1 MRSPGR
7 PRGRPL
13 PSLGLAIFVIAAV
26 AFGVAAA
33 LLAAPY
39 VTPPASTGS
48 APTLQ
53 TNTVLSEAVELSG
66 IVFLL
71 GMFGY
76 FLVRRL
82 TGGSA
87 SIPGR
92 AVTPILVV
100 LLLLVVFVLVSRLVS
115 PGPLPP
121 SEGSTGCG
129 APPCGT
135 NSSSAVENNSTA
147 NSSLFGTYSGLGLH
161 LPGWWIYAALLGVVA
176 IALLVVLPLLSRRV
190 GTREPPAPADADPE
204 AIRRSLQETLA
215 ELGRGEGGPRE
226 RIIRAYGRLLTR
238 VASGTGDLATLTPR
252 EIERLCRTRLRIQ
265 VATAHEITALF
276 EEARYSTHPMGSAEV
291 DRAERSLARALKDLE
306 GPLLPEIPF
315 L

>member
-39 VTPPASTGS
+39 VTPPSSTGS

-100 LLLLVVFVLVSRLVS
+100 LLLLVVFVLVPRLVS

-147 NSSLFGTYSGLGLH
+147 
-161 LPGWWIYAALLGVVA
+161 
-176 IALLVVLPLLSRRV
+176 
-190 GTREPPAPADADPE
+190 
-204 AIRRSLQETLA
+204 
-215 ELGRGEGGPRE
+215 
-226 RIIRAYGRLLTR
+226 
-238 VASGTGDLATLTPR
+238 
-252 EIERLCRTRLRIQ
+252 
-265 VATAHEITALF
+265 
-276 EEARYSTHPMGSAEV
+276 
-291 DRAERSLARALKDLE
+291 
-306 GPLLPEIPF
+306 
-315 L
+315 